1 MHAGK
6 TSRLKR
12 PKRRD
17 TIEFMKRRLPQQ
29 VRRKLDELPAKPG
42 CYLMWDEH
50 ANVLYVGKALVLRHR
65 ARSYF
70 QQSAKHSSRIHEMV
84 GKARDITWWVTATE
98 MEALILENDLIKR
111 HQPHYNVMLKDD
123 KGYPYIKVNWQD
135 DFPKVERVRQIK
147 DDGAR
152 YFGPFTSSWA
162 VSRTLESMRKVF
174 PYLDCDR
181 NISGNDESPCLY
193 YHLKLCGGPC
203 IGAQSRTEYR
213 EGICQLIDFLEGD
226 TDAVMN
232 QLETRMHKAAERFNF
247 ELAAVYRDRI
257 KAAQRIV
264 HQQKVVGV
272 QNDDEDVVAIA
283 QDAKSSDTVVQILMV
298 RRGRLVGR
306 ENFALQGVELSETT
320 AENLGDLIGIFI
332 QRFYTDAAHVPPR
345 LLVQFVPRTRDLL
358 AAWLSKRR
366 GAKVEIR
373 MPQRGKKRKLMEFA
387 KSNAEEYLRVQKAQ
401 WAEDTNRQTEA
412 LAELQDALALQ
423 VAPTRIECYDI
434 STLQGTNTVGSMVV
448 FARGAPLKSAYKRFK
463 IRGKGAHGEPDDY
476 ASMREVLRRRFRR
489 AVENDAERPGRKPAG
504 ANHWKLLPDLVIVD
518 GGKGQLGVANEVLEE
533 FGLPD
538 RVPVVALAKREEE
551 IFLPQRRNPVL
562 LRRGSQ
568 AFYMVQ
574 RIRDEAHRFAVTYH
588 RSLRRKGQ
596 TNTVLDTLPGIGPR
610 RRRALLQFF
619 NGDLDK
625 MRQATLDELRTVP
638 GMNRKAAQSVKEHL

>member
-70 QQSAKHSSRIHEMV
+70 QLSAKHSSRIHEMV
-84 GKARDITWWVTATE
+84 GKVRDITWWVTATE

-423 VAPTRIECYDI
+423 VPPTRIECYDI

-518 GGKGQLGVANEVLEE
+518 GGKGQLGVANDVLEE

-588 RSLRRKGQ
+588 RNLRRKGQ

-610 RRRALLQFF
+610 RRKALLQFF

>member
-1 MHAGK
+1 MN
-6 TSRLKR
+6 
-12 PKRRD
+12 
-17 TIEFMKRRLPQQ
+17 RRLPRQ
-29 VRRKLDELPAKPG
+29 VQRKLEELPSKPG
-42 CYLMWDEH
+42 CYLMWDEG

-65 ARSYF
+65 VRSYF
-70 QQSAKHSSRIHEMV
+70 QSSAKHAQRIHEMV
-84 GKARDITWWVTATE
+84 GKVRNITWWVTPTE

-111 HQPHYNVMLKDD
+111 YQPHYNVMLKDD
-123 KGYPYIKVNWQD
+123 KGYPYIKVNWQN
-135 DFPKVERVRQIK
+135 DFPKVERVRQIN

-162 VSRTLESMRKVF
+162 VGRTLESMRKVF

-181 NISGNDESPCLY
+181 SINGNDESPCLY
-193 YHLKLCGGPC
+193 YHLKLCGAPC
-203 IGAQSRTEYR
+203 IGVQSRADYR
-213 EGICQLIDFLEGD
+213 EGIRQLIDFLEGD
-226 TDAVMN
+226 TDEVMS
-232 QLETRMHKAAERFNF
+232 QLEARMRKAAERFNF

-283 QDAKSSDTVVQILMV
+283 QDAKSSDTVVQIMLV
-298 RRGRLVGR
+298 RRGRLIGR

-332 QRFYTDAAHVPPR
+332 QRFYADAASVPPSSRGALSKVPPR
-345 LLVQFVPRTRDLL
+345 LLVQYVPPDKDLL
-358 AAWLSKRR
+358 GSWLSKLR

-412 LAELQDALALQ
+412 LAELQEALTLQ
-423 VAPTRIECYDI
+423 TPPTRIECYDI

-448 FARGAPLKSAYKRFK
+448 FGRGTPLKSAYKRFK
-463 IRGKGAHGEPDDY
+463 IRGKGGQGEPDDY
-476 ASMREVLRRRFRR
+476 ASMRETLRRRFRR
-489 AVENDAERPGRKPAG
+489 AVEEDPARPGSKSTG

-518 GGKGQLGVANEVLEE
+518 GGKGQLGVAVDVLDE
-533 FGLPD
+533 FGLRD
-538 RVPVVALAKREEE
+538 RVPVVGLAKREEE
-551 IFLPQRRNPVL
+551 IFLPQRREPL
-562 LRRGSQ
+562 YLRRGSQ

-588 RSLRRKGQ
+588 RTLRRKGQ
-596 TNTVLDTLPGIGPR
+596 TTTVLDSLPGIGPKR
-610 RRRALLQFF
+610 RKALLQYFS
-619 NGDLDK
+619 GDLDK
-625 MRQATLDELRTVP
+625 VRQATLDELRAVP
-638 GMNRKAAQSVKEHL
+638 GMNRKAAESVKENL

>member
-70 QQSAKHSSRIHEMV
+70 QQSAKHSSRIQEMV
-84 GKARDITWWVTATE
+84 GKVRDITWWVTATE

-345 LLVQFVPRTRDLL
+345 LLVQFVPRTKDLL

-423 VAPTRIECYDI
+423 VPPTRIECYDV
-434 STLQGTNTVGSMVV
+434 STLQGTNTVASMVV

-518 GGKGQLGVANEVLEE
+518 GGKGQLGVANDVLEE

-588 RSLRRKGQ
+588 RSLRRKGADEYSAGFSARHWPQ
-596 TNTVLDTLPGIGPR
+596 T
-610 RRRALLQFF
+610 
-619 NGDLDK
+619 
-625 MRQATLDELRTVP
+625 
-638 GMNRKAAQSVKEHL
+638 AQSAASILQRRSRQDAPGHSWMNCGPCRE

>member
-1 MHAGK
+1 MN
-6 TSRLKR
+6 
-12 PKRRD
+12 
-17 TIEFMKRRLPQQ
+17 RRLPRQVQQ
-29 VRRKLDELPAKPG
+29 KLEELPSKPG
-42 CYLMWDEH
+42 CYLMWDEG

-65 ARSYF
+65 VRSYF
-70 QQSAKHSSRIHEMV
+70 QSSAKHAQRIHEMV
-84 GKARDITWWVTATE
+84 GKVRNITWWVTPTE

-111 HQPHYNVMLKDD
+111 YQPHYNVMLKDD
-123 KGYPYIKVNWQD
+123 KGYPYIKVNWQH
-135 DFPKVERVRQIK
+135 DFPKVERVRQIS

-162 VSRTLESMRKVF
+162 VGRTLESMRKVF

-181 NISGNDESPCLY
+181 SINGNDESPCLY

-203 IGAQSRTEYR
+203 IGVQSRDDYR
-213 EGICQLIDFLEGD
+213 EGIRQLIDFLEGD
-226 TDAVMN
+226 TVEVMS
-232 QLETRMHKAAERFNF
+232 QLEARMRKAAERFNF

-283 QDAKSSDTVVQILMV
+283 QDAKSSDTAVQIMLV
-298 RRGRLVGR
+298 RRGRLIGR

-332 QRFYTDAAHVPPR
+332 QRFYADAASVPPSSRGALSKVPPR
-345 LLVQFVPRTRDLL
+345 LLVQYVPPDKDLL
-358 AAWLSKRR
+358 GSWLSKLR

-412 LAELQDALALQ
+412 LAELQEALTLQ
-423 VAPTRIECYDI
+423 TPPTRIECYDI

-448 FARGAPLKSAYKRFK
+448 FGRGTPLKSAYKRFK
-463 IRGKGAHGEPDDY
+463 IRGKGGQGEPDDY
-476 ASMREVLRRRFRR
+476 ASMRETLRRRFRR
-489 AVENDAERPGRKPAG
+489 AVEEDPARPGSKSTG

-518 GGKGQLGVANEVLEE
+518 GGKGQLSVAVDVLDE
-533 FGLPD
+533 FGLRD
-538 RVPVVALAKREEE
+538 RVPVVGLAKREEE
-551 IFLPQRRNPVL
+551 IFLPQRREPL
-562 LRRGSQ
+562 YLRRGSQ

-588 RSLRRKGQ
+588 RTLRRKGQ
-596 TNTVLDTLPGIGPR
+596 TTTVLDSLPGIGPKR
-610 RRRALLQFF
+610 RKALLQYFS
-619 NGDLDK
+619 GDLDK
-625 MRQATLDELRTVP
+625 VRQATLNELRAVP
-638 GMNRKAAQSVKEHL
+638 GMNRKAAESVKENL

>member
-1 MHAGK
+1 MN
-6 TSRLKR
+6 RQ
-12 PKRRD
+12 
-17 TIEFMKRRLPQQ
+17 LPRQ
-29 VRRKLDELPAKPG
+29 VQRKLEELPSNPG
-42 CYLMWDEH
+42 CYLMWDEG

-65 ARSYF
+65 VRSYF
-70 QQSAKHSSRIHEMV
+70 QSSAKHAQRIHEMV
-84 GKARDITWWVTATE
+84 GKVRNITWWVTPTE

-111 HQPHYNVMLKDD
+111 YQPHYNVMLKDD
-123 KGYPYIKVNWQD
+123 KGYPYIKVNWQN
-135 DFPKVERVRQIK
+135 DFPKVERVRQIN

-162 VSRTLESMRKVF
+162 VGRTLESMRKVF

-181 NISGNDESPCLY
+181 SINGNDESPCLY
-193 YHLKLCGGPC
+193 YHLKLCGAPC
-203 IGAQSRTEYR
+203 IGVQSRADYR
-213 EGICQLIDFLEGD
+213 EGIRQLIDFLEGD
-226 TDAVMN
+226 TDEVMS
-232 QLETRMHKAAERFNF
+232 QLEARMRKAAERFNF

-283 QDAKSSDTVVQILMV
+283 QDAKSSDTVVQIMLV
-298 RRGRLVGR
+298 RRGRLIGR

-332 QRFYTDAAHVPPR
+332 QRFYADAASVPPSSRGALSKVPPR
-345 LLVQFVPRTRDLL
+345 LLVQYVPPDKDLL
-358 AAWLSKRR
+358 GSWLSKLR

-412 LAELQDALALQ
+412 LAELQEALTLQ
-423 VAPTRIECYDI
+423 TPPTRIECYDI

-448 FARGAPLKSAYKRFK
+448 FGRGTPLKSAYKRFK
-463 IRGKGAHGEPDDY
+463 IRGKGGQGEPDDY
-476 ASMREVLRRRFRR
+476 ASMRETLRRRFRR
-489 AVENDAERPGRKPAG
+489 AVEEDPARPGSKSTG

-518 GGKGQLGVANEVLEE
+518 GGKGQLGVAVDVLDE
-533 FGLPD
+533 FGLRD
-538 RVPVVALAKREEE
+538 RVPVVGLAKREEE
-551 IFLPQRRNPVL
+551 IFLPQRREPL
-562 LRRGSQ
+562 YLRRGSQ

-588 RSLRRKGQ
+588 RTLRRKGQ
-596 TNTVLDTLPGIGPR
+596 TTTVLDSLPGIGPKR
-610 RRRALLQFF
+610 RKALLQYFS
-619 NGDLDK
+619 GDLDK
-625 MRQATLDELRTVP
+625 VRQATLDELRAVP
-638 GMNRKAAQSVKEHL
+638 GMNRKAAESVKENL

>member
-1 MHAGK
+1 
-6 TSRLKR
+6 
-12 PKRRD
+12 
-17 TIEFMKRRLPQQ
+17 MKRRLPQQ
-29 VRRKLDELPAKPG
+29 VRRKLEELPSKPG
-42 CYLMWDEH
+42 CYIMWDES

-65 ARSYF
+65 VRSYF
-70 QQSAKHSSRIHEMV
+70 QISAKHSSRIEEMV
-84 GKARDITWWVTATE
+84 VKVRDITWWVTPTE

-111 HQPHYNVMLKDD
+111 YQPHYNVMLKDD
-123 KGYPYIKVNWQD
+123 KGYPYIKVNWQN
-135 DFPKVERVRQIK
+135 DFPKVERVRLTK

-181 NISGNDESPCLY
+181 SISGNDESPCLY

-203 IGAQSRTEYR
+203 IGVQSRTEYR
-213 EGICQLIDFLEGD
+213 EGISQLIDFLEGD

-232 QLETRMHKAAERFNF
+232 QLETRMRNAAERFNF

-257 KAAQRIV
+257 TAAQRIV

-298 RRGRLVGR
+298 RRGRLIGR

-332 QRFYTDAAHVPPR
+332 QRFYADASHVPPR
-345 LLVQFVPRTRDLL
+345 LLVQFVPGTKDLL
-358 AAWLSKRR
+358 AAWLSKLR

-412 LAELQDALALQ
+412 LAELQAALALQ
-423 VAPTRIECYDI
+423 VPPTRIECYDI

-476 ASMREVLRRRFRR
+476 ASMREILRRRFRR
-489 AVENDAERPGRKPAG
+489 AVENDPDRPGRKPAS
-504 ANHWKLLPDLVIVD
+504 ASHWKLLPDLIIVD
-518 GGKGQLGVANEVLEE
+518 GGKGQLGVATDVLAE
-533 FGLPD
+533 FGLPK

-551 IFLPQRRNPVL
+551 IFLPQRRDPVL

-588 RSLRRKGQ
+588 RNLRRKGQ
-596 TNTVLDTLPGIGPR
+596 TTTVLDTLPGIGPR
-610 RRRALLQFF
+610 RRKALLQFF
-619 NGDLDK
+619 NGDLEK

-638 GMNRKAAQSVKEHL
+638 GMNRKAAQAVKEHL

>member
-29 VRRKLDELPAKPG
+29 VRRKLDELPAKAG

-70 QQSAKHSSRIHEMV
+70 QQSAKHSSRIQEMV
-84 GKARDITWWVTATE
+84 GKVRDITWWVTATE

-345 LLVQFVPRTRDLL
+345 LLVQFVPPTRDLL

-423 VAPTRIECYDI
+423 VPPTRIECYDI

-538 RVPVVALAKREEE
+538 RVPVIALAKREEE

>member
-1 MHAGK
+1 
-6 TSRLKR
+6 
-12 PKRRD
+12 
-17 TIEFMKRRLPQQ
+17 MKQRLPQQ
-29 VRRKLDELPAKPG
+29 VRRKLDELPAKAG

-50 ANVLYVGKALVLRHR
+50 AKVLYVGKALVLRHR

-70 QQSAKHSSRIHEMV
+70 QQSAKHSPRIQEMV
-84 GKARDITWWVTATE
+84 GKVRDITWWVTATE

-264 HQQKVVGV
+264 HQQKVVGI

-345 LLVQFVPRTRDLL
+345 LLVQFVPPTRDLL

-423 VAPTRIECYDI
+423 VAPTRIECYDV
-434 STLQGTNTVGSMVV
+434 STLQGTNTVASMVV

-538 RVPVVALAKREEE
+538 RVPVIALAKREEE

-568 AFYMVQ
+568 SFYMVQ

-596 TNTVLDTLPGIGPR
+596 TNTVLDTLPSIGPR
-610 RRRALLQFF
+610 RRKALLQYF

>member
-29 VRRKLDELPAKPG
+29 VRRKLDELPAKAG

-70 QQSAKHSSRIHEMV
+70 QQSAKHSSRIQEMV
-84 GKARDITWWVTATE
+84 GKVRDITWWVTATE

-345 LLVQFVPRTRDLL
+345 LLVQFVPRTKDLL

-423 VAPTRIECYDI
+423 VPPTRIECYDI

-538 RVPVVALAKREEE
+538 RVPVVALAKREED

-596 TNTVLDTLPGIGPR
+596 TNTVLDSLPGIGPR

>member
-1 MHAGK
+1 MNER
-6 TSRLKR
+6 T
-12 PKRRD
+12 
-17 TIEFMKRRLPQQ
+17 PQQ
-29 VRRKLDELPAKPG
+29 VQRKLEELPNKPG
-42 CYLMWDEH
+42 CYLMWDKH
-50 ANVLYVGKALVLRHR
+50 AKVLYVGKALVLRHR
-65 ARSYF
+65 VRSYF
-70 QQSAKHSSRIHEMV
+70 QSSAKHAQRIHEMV
-84 GKARDITWWVTATE
+84 AKVRNITWWVTPTE

-111 HQPHYNVMLKDD
+111 YQPHYNVMLKDD
-123 KGYPYIKVNWQD
+123 KGYPYIKVNWQN

-162 VSRTLESMRKVF
+162 VARTLESIRKVV

-181 NISGNDESPCLY
+181 SINGNDESPCLY

-203 IGAQSRTEYR
+203 IGVQSRAGYR
-213 EGICQLIDFLEGD
+213 EGIRQLIDFLEGD
-226 TDAVMN
+226 TDAVLS
-232 QLETRMHKAAERFNF
+232 QLDARMRKAADRFNF

-257 KAAQRIV
+257 EAAQRIV

-272 QNDDEDVVAIA
+272 QNDDEDVIAIA
-283 QDAKSSDTVVQILMV
+283 QDAKSSDTVVQIMLV
-298 RRGRLVGR
+298 RRGRLIGR

-332 QRFYTDAAHVPPR
+332 QRFYADAAGSPPASRGALNKVPPR
-345 LLVQFVPRTRDLL
+345 LLVQYVPPTKDLL
-358 AAWLSKRR
+358 ARWLSKLH

-401 WAEDTNRQTEA
+401 WAEDSNRQTEA
-412 LAELQDALALQ
+412 LAELQDALALDKP
-423 VAPTRIECYDI
+423 PTRIECYDI

-448 FARGAPLKSAYKRFK
+448 FGRGVPQKSAYKRFK
-463 IRGKGAHGEPDDY
+463 IRGKGSQGEPDDY

-489 AVENDAERPGRKPAG
+489 AVEETPDRPGRKSTG
-504 ANHWKLLPDLVIVD
+504 ANHWKLLPELVIVD
-518 GGKGQLGVANEVLEE
+518 GGKGQLGVALDVLAE
-533 FGLPD
+533 FGLRD
-538 RVPVVALAKREEE
+538 KVPVVGLAKREEE
-551 IFLPQRRNPVL
+551 IFLPQRRGPVH

-588 RSLRRKGQ
+588 RNLRRKGQ
-596 TNTVLDTLPGIGPR
+596 TTTLLDSLPGIGPKR
-610 RRRALLQFF
+610 RKALLQYFS
-619 NGDLDK
+619 GDLDK
-625 MRQATLDELRTVP
+625 VRQATLDELRAVP
-638 GMNRKAAQSVKEHL
+638 GMNRKAAESVKEHL

>member
-1 MHAGK
+1 MN
-6 TSRLKR
+6 
-12 PKRRD
+12 
-17 TIEFMKRRLPQQ
+17 RRLPRQAQ
-29 VRRKLDELPAKPG
+29 RKLEELPSKPG
-42 CYLMWDEH
+42 CYLMWDEG

-65 ARSYF
+65 VRSYF
-70 QQSAKHSSRIHEMV
+70 QSSAKHAQRIHEMV
-84 GKARDITWWVTATE
+84 GKVQNITWWVTPTE

-111 HQPHYNVMLKDD
+111 YQPHYNVMLKDD
-123 KGYPYIKVNWQD
+123 KGYPYIKVNWQN
-135 DFPKVERVRQIK
+135 DFPKVERVRQIN

-162 VSRTLESMRKVF
+162 VGRTLESMRKVF

-181 NISGNDESPCLY
+181 SINGNDESPCLY

-203 IGAQSRTEYR
+203 IGVQSRADYR
-213 EGICQLIDFLEGD
+213 EGIRQLIDFLEGD
-226 TDAVMN
+226 TVEVMS
-232 QLETRMHKAAERFNF
+232 QLEARMRKAAERFNF

-283 QDAKSSDTVVQILMV
+283 QDAKSSDTVVQIMLV
-298 RRGRLVGR
+298 RRGRLIGR

-332 QRFYTDAAHVPPR
+332 QRFYADAASAPPSSRGALSKIPPR
-345 LLVQFVPRTRDLL
+345 LLVQYVPPDKDLL
-358 AAWLSKRR
+358 GSWLSKLR

-412 LAELQDALALQ
+412 LAELQAALTLQ
-423 VAPTRIECYDI
+423 IPPTRIECYDI

-448 FARGAPLKSAYKRFK
+448 FGRGAPLKSAYKRFK
-463 IRGKGAHGEPDDY
+463 IRGKGGQGEPDDY
-476 ASMREVLRRRFRR
+476 ASLREILRRRFRR
-489 AVENDAERPGRKPAG
+489 AVEEDQARPGRKSTG

-518 GGKGQLGVANEVLEE
+518 GGKGQLGVAVDVLDE
-533 FGLPD
+533 FGLRD
-538 RVPVVALAKREEE
+538 RVPVVGLAKREEE
-551 IFLPQRRNPVL
+551 IFLPQRREPL
-562 LRRGSQ
+562 YLRRGSQ

-588 RSLRRKGQ
+588 RTLRRKGQ
-596 TNTVLDTLPGIGPR
+596 TTTVLDSLPGIGPKR
-610 RRRALLQFF
+610 RKALLQFF
-619 NGDLDK
+619 SGDLDK
-625 MRQATLDELRTVP
+625 VRQATLDELRAVP
-638 GMNRKAAQSVKEHL
+638 GMNRKAAESVKENL